1 VTEDL
6 LITKAEVQ
14 RGMLIATSIFDAQKQ
29 PSVVLSGDVYVTH
42 TYTRRP
48 D

>member
-1 VTEDL
+1 V
-6 LITKAEVQ
+6 IRKAEVD
-14 RGMLIATSIFDAQKQ
+14 RGVLTATSIFEAQEQ
-29 PSVVLSGDVYVTH
+29 PSVVLSGNVYVTH